1 MSVDSRKLVSD
12 AINIFDNSELPF
24 ETFNQDIGI
33 DINNLYLD
41 PPYKDDYRD
50 SRFNVATKQQSILIT
65 IETLEPQSGS
75 PSLPNQFGLP
85 NPPRGCY

>member
-12 AINIFDNSELPF
+12 AISIFDNSELPF
-24 ETFNQDIGI
+24 ETTFNQDI

-41 PPYKDDYRD
+41 RPEDDYRD
-50 SRFNVATKQQSILIT
+50 GRFFNVATKQQSILIT
-65 IETLEPQSGS
+65 IETIEPQSGS
-75 PSLPNQFGLP
+75 PSLPNQVGLP